1 MQDFNTVEQLQ
12 DATVYGTDGEKIGS
26 VGQVYLD
33 DRTNQPTFVTVKTG
47 LFGAKETFVPISK
60 ASPSRDGLQ
69 VPFDK
74 AFVKDAPNVDADG
87 SLTPQ
92 EEQRIYEYYS
102 IDSSGTADTGRD
114 TAGMGRDT
122 ADAGRDTVGTDQGTA
137 GAVPGADHDAGRDT
151 RGDARRDVGT
161 DTESVTA
168 RNEQLN
174 VGTEVHET
182 GRVRLRK
189 HAYTDTETVEVPVSR
204 EEIVVEREP
213 VDPNSAEARRGTGDE
228 EVEVTTH
235 EEVPVVNKT
244 ATAEK
249 VTVDK
254 TQVQDTERVA
264 GTVQHE
270 DVEVDEDGP
279 DAGRR
284 DRRD

>member
-1 MQDFNTVEQLQ
+1 MQDRNTVEQLQ

-47 LFGAKETFVPISK
+47 LFGAKETFVPISE

-87 SLTPQ
+87 SLTPE

-102 IDSSGTADTGRD
+102 IDSSGTTAGTGRG
-114 TAGMGRDT
+114 TET
-122 ADAGRDTVGTDQGTA
+122 GTDRGTA
-137 GAVPGADHDAGRDT
+137 AGTAPGAGPDAGRDT
-151 RGDARRDVGT
+151 RNEVDRDASVG
-161 DTESVTA
+161 TESVTA

-174 VGTEVHET
+174 VGTEVRET

-189 HAYTDTETVEVPVSR
+189 HTYTDTETVEVPVSR

-213 VDPNSAEARRGTGDE
+213 VDPDSAEARRETGDQD
-228 EVEVTTH
+228 VEVTAH

-270 DVEVDEDGP
+270 DIEVEGDGG
-279 DAGRR
+279 DTGRR
-284 DRRD
+284 DRRN

>member
-1 MQDFNTVEQLQ
+1 MQDYNTVEQLQ

-47 LFGAKETFVPISK
+47 LFGAKETFVPVAE

-74 AFVKDAPNVDADG
+74 AFVKDAPNIDVDG

-92 EEQRIYEYYS
+92 EEQRLYDYYS
-102 IDSSGTADTGRD
+102 IDRSGTG
-114 TAGMGRDT
+114 
-122 ADAGRDTVGTDQGTA
+122 QGTA
-137 GAVPGADHDAGRDT
+137 GTSQGTAGTGPGTTDQDHDTAGTVPGGEHDAGRDT

-189 HAYTDTETVEVPVSR
+189 HSYTDTETVEVPVTR

-213 VDPNSAEARRGTGDE
+213 IDPNSAEARRETGDE
-228 EVEVTTH
+228 EVEVTTR

-270 DVEVDEDGP
+270 DIEVDEDGP

-284 DRRD
+284 DRRH

>member
-1 MQDFNTVEQLQ
+1 MQDYNTVEQLQ

-47 LFGAKETFVPISK
+47 LFGAKETFVPVAE

-102 IDSSGTADTGRD
+102 IDSSGTGRDTTGSGRD
-114 TAGMGRDT
+114 TAGT
-122 ADAGRDTVGTDQGTA
+122 
-137 GAVPGADHDAGRDT
+137 VPGVEHDAGRDT

-189 HAYTDTETVEVPVSR
+189 HSYTDTETVEVPVTR
-204 EEIVVEREP
+204 EEIVVDREP
-213 VDPNSAEARRGTGDE
+213 IDPNSAEARRETGDE
-228 EVEVTTH
+228 EVEVTTR

-270 DVEVDEDGP
+270 DIEVDEDGP

-284 DRRD
+284 DRRH

>member
-1 MQDFNTVEQLQ
+1 MQDYNTVEQLQ

-47 LFGAKETFVPISK
+47 LFGAKETFVPVAE

-74 AFVKDAPNVDADG
+74 AFVKDAPNIDVDG

-92 EEQRIYEYYS
+92 EEQRLYDYYS
-102 IDSSGTADTGRD
+102 IDRSGTG
-114 TAGMGRDT
+114 
-122 ADAGRDTVGTDQGTA
+122 QGTA
-137 GAVPGADHDAGRDT
+137 GTGPGTAGTGPGTTDQDHDTAGTVPGGEPDAGRDT

-189 HAYTDTETVEVPVSR
+189 HSYTDTETVEVPVTR

-213 VDPNSAEARRGTGDE
+213 IDPNSAEARRETGDE
-228 EVEVTTH
+228 EVEVTTR

-270 DVEVDEDGP
+270 DIEVDEDGP

-284 DRRD
+284 DRRN

>member
-1 MQDFNTVEQLQ
+1 MQDYNTVEQLQ

-47 LFGAKETFVPISK
+47 LFGAKETFIPISE

-102 IDSSGTADTGRD
+102 IDSSGT
-114 TAGMGRDT
+114 TAGTG
-122 ADAGRDTVGTDQGTA
+122 QGTA
-137 GAVPGADHDAGRDT
+137 AGTGQGTAAGTVPGAGHDAGRDT
-151 RGDARRDVGT
+151 RADVDRDASA

-174 VGTEVHET
+174 VGTEVRES

-189 HAYTDTETVEVPVSR
+189 HTYTDTETVEVPVSR

-213 VDPNSAEARRGTGDE
+213 VDPDSAEARRKTGDQD
-228 EVEVTTH
+228 VEVTAH
-235 EEVPVVNKT
+235 EEVPVVDKT

-254 TQVQDTERVA
+254 TQVQDTERVS

-270 DVEVDEDGP
+270 DIEVEGDGA
-279 DAGRR
+279 DTSRR

>member
-1 MQDFNTVEQLQ
+1 MQDYNTVEQLQ

-47 LFGAKETFVPISK
+47 LFGAKETFVPISE

-69 VPFDK
+69 IPFDK
-74 AFVKDAPNVDADG
+74 AFIKDAPNVDADG
-87 SLTPQ
+87 SLTPE
-92 EEQRIYEYYS
+92 EEQRLYDYYS
-102 IDSSGTADTGRD
+102 IDYSGTAAGTGQDTAGTVPGTGPDTGRD
-114 TAGMGRDT
+114 TGG
-122 ADAGRDTVGTDQGTA
+122 DAGRDVS
-137 GAVPGADHDAGRDT
+137 
-151 RGDARRDVGT
+151 T

-189 HAYTDTETVEVPVSR
+189 HTYTDTETVEVPVSR
-204 EEIVVEREP
+204 EEVVVEREP
-213 VDPNSAEARRGTGDE
+213 VDPNSAEARRETGDE
-228 EVEVTTH
+228 EVEVTAH
-235 EEVPVVNKT
+235 EEVPVVDKT

-254 TQVQDTERVA
+254 TTVQDTEQVA

-270 DVEVDEDGP
+270 DIEVEGDGA
-279 DAGRR
+279 DTSRR

>member
-1 MQDFNTVEQLQ
+1 M
-12 DATVYGTDGEKIGS
+12 GS

-47 LFGAKETFVPISK
+47 LFGAKETFVPISE

-74 AFVKDAPNVDADG
+74 AFVKDAPNVEADG

-102 IDSSGTADTGRD
+102 IDSSGTAAGTGQGTAAGTGQGTAAGTVPGADSDAGHDTSG
-114 TAGMGRDT
+114 
-122 ADAGRDTVGTDQGTA
+122 DAGRDVS
-137 GAVPGADHDAGRDT
+137 
-151 RGDARRDVGT
+151 T

-174 VGTEVHET
+174 VGTEVRET

-189 HAYTDTETVEVPVSR
+189 HTYTDTETVEVPVSR

-213 VDPNSAEARRGTGDE
+213 VDPDSAEARRETGDQD
-228 EVEVTTH
+228 VEVTAH

-270 DVEVDEDGP
+270 DIEVEGD
-279 DAGRR
+279 DADTGRR
-284 DRRD
+284 DRRN

>member
-1 MQDFNTVEQLQ
+1 MQDYNTVEQLQ

-47 LFGAKETFVPISK
+47 LFGAKETFVPISE

-74 AFVKDAPNVDADG
+74 AFVKDAPNVEADG

-102 IDSSGTADTGRD
+102 IDSSGTAAGTGQGTAAGTGQGTAAGTVPGADSDAGHDTSG
-114 TAGMGRDT
+114 
-122 ADAGRDTVGTDQGTA
+122 DAGRDVS
-137 GAVPGADHDAGRDT
+137 
-151 RGDARRDVGT
+151 T

-174 VGTEVHET
+174 VGTEVRET

-189 HAYTDTETVEVPVSR
+189 HTYTDTETVEVPVSR

-213 VDPNSAEARRGTGDE
+213 VDPDSAEARRETGDQD
-228 EVEVTTH
+228 VEVTAH

-270 DVEVDEDGP
+270 DIEVEGD
-279 DAGRR
+279 DADTGRR
-284 DRRD
+284 DRRN

>member
-1 MQDFNTVEQLQ
+1 MQDRNTVEQLQ

-47 LFGAKETFVPISK
+47 LFGAKETFVPISE

-102 IDSSGTADTGRD
+102 IDSSDT
-114 TAGMGRDT
+114 TAGTG
-122 ADAGRDTVGTDQGTA
+122 QGTA
-137 GAVPGADHDAGRDT
+137 AGTGQGAAAGTVPGAGHDAGRDT
-151 RGDARRDVGT
+151 RADVDRDASA

-174 VGTEVHET
+174 VGTEVRET

-189 HAYTDTETVEVPVSR
+189 HTYTDTETVEVPVSR

-213 VDPNSAEARRGTGDE
+213 VDPDSAEAQRETGDQD
-228 EVEVTTH
+228 VEVTAH

-270 DVEVDEDGP
+270 DIEVEGD
-279 DAGRR
+279 DADTSRR